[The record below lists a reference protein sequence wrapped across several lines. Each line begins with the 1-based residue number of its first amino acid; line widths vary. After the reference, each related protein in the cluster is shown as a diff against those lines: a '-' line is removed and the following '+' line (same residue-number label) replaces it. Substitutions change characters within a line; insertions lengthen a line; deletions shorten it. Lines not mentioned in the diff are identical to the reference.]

1 MIGLAAVVAIVAG
14 LGVAVR
20 LFLAGQRSDD
30 RRDLAAE
37 LAAEREAAELA
48 DDREAAELADD
59 REAA

>member
-48 DDREAAELADD
+48 DDREAA
-59 REAA
+59 